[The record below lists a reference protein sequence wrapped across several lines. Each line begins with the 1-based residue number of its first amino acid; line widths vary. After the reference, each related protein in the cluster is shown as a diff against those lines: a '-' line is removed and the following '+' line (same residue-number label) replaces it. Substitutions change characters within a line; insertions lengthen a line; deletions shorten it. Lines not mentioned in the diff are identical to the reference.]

1 MSSAG
6 EQLDEG
12 PDGARARPRGSFW
25 MCGPCRTGVRNMGP
39 IEWTEEGERREN
51 LGGKISV

>member
-12 PDGARARPRGSFW
+12 PDGARAWPRGSFW